1 MGKTVYVCF
10 CTDVIHEGHRNILR
24 KAREYGEVI
33 VGLLTDRAMIRYD
46 RFPTI
51 SFEER
56 RKLFEGLDGVS
67 RIVVQD
73 DVLYDT
79 IIAELRPD
87 YVIHGD
93 NWKTGPQ
100 AAIRESALRALQK
113 YGGQL
118 IEVPYTYNEEVRLI
132 DKRLR
137 DKLAMPEFRVKRL
150 RQLIGI
156 RPIVKVIEAHDGLTG
171 LIAEKTVVENNGEFD
186 QFDAMWV
193 SSLCDST
200 AKGKPD
206 IELVDMTSRCRT
218 IDDILE
224 VTTCLLYTSPSP
236 RD

>member
-1 MGKTVYVCF
+1 MKKTVYACF

-56 RKLFEGLDGVS
+56 RRLFEELDGIS

-79 IIAELRPD
+79 VIAELRPD

-100 AAIRESALRALQK
+100 AAIRESALRALET

-118 IEVPYTYNEEVRLI
+118 IEVPYTYSEEVRLI

-150 RQLIGI
+150 QAAYR
-156 RPIVKVIEAHDGLTG
+156 H
-171 LIAEKTVVENNGEFD
+171 
-186 QFDAMWV
+186 
-193 SSLCDST
+193 T
-200 AKGKPD
+200 AD
-206 IELVDMTSRCRT
+206 R
-218 IDDILE
+218 
-224 VTTCLLYTSPSP
+224 
-236 RD
+236 

>member
-93 NWKTGPQ
+93 NWKTGRGRHP
-100 AAIRESALRALQK
+100 
-113 YGGQL
+113 
-118 IEVPYTYNEEVRLI
+118 
-132 DKRLR
+132 
-137 DKLAMPEFRVKRL
+137 
-150 RQLIGI
+150 
-156 RPIVKVIEAHDGLTG
+156 
-171 LIAEKTVVENNGEFD
+171 
-186 QFDAMWV
+186 
-193 SSLCDST
+193 
-200 AKGKPD
+200 
-206 IELVDMTSRCRT
+206 
-218 IDDILE
+218 
-224 VTTCLLYTSPSP
+224 
-236 RD
+236 